1 MNPGDFNKRIA
12 FVKEIATSDDEGYS
26 TTKKEVVKKAW
37 AMAKTIQG
45 YKGLEFTQANG
56 IQNIRQTRFVIRYTK
71 GIDESM
77 LIDFDGRIFHI
88 EAILQDDE
96 QKKTLTVIAKE
107 RL

>member
-1 MNPGDFNKRIA
+1 MNPGDLNKRIA
-12 FVKEIATSDDEGYS
+12 FVKEIDGGDDEGYPIR
-26 TTKKEVVKKAW
+26 KKEIVKRAW
-37 AMAKTIQG
+37 AMVKTIQG
-45 YKGLEFTQANG
+45 YKGLEFVQANG
-56 IQNIRQTRFVIRYTK
+56 TQNIRQTRFIIRYTK

-77 LIDFDGRIFHI
+77 LIDFDKRTFHI